1 MAGLVPATYAL
12 PIIVVAGLVPA
23 IHVLSDVRNP
33 LRKIAIVLNHIAV
46 MPRAIDLNY
55 WEHFRQSLVCLA
67 VWGRQPRVSLFVK
80 SASVGTAD
88 L

>member
-12 PIIVVAGLVPA
+12 PIIVAAGLVPA
-23 IHVLSDVRNP
+23 IHVLSDVRNA

-46 MPRAIDLNY
+46 MPRAIDLTY
-55 WEHFRQSLVCLA
+55 WEHFRQPLVCLA

-80 SASVGTAD
+80 SASVDTGD